1 MQIIHDSNAVF
12 DITINPFLQMITI
25 EHIGSSEIH
34 IWGYEEL
41 DDWHAYIFKS
51 TSEVYDFHLLYE
63 EHVEF
68 SAYKVNDNKA
78 DYSKSIPLNLHLEF

>member
-12 DITINPFLQMITI
+12 DVTINPFLQEITV
-25 EHIGSSEIH
+25 EHLDSSEIH
-34 IWGYEEL
+34 VWIYEEIDEWHSFIFGM
-41 DDWHAYIFKS
+41 DD
-51 TSEVYDFHLLYE
+51 VYDFHLLYD
-63 EHVEF
+63 EHIEF